1 MKQTTA
7 VIVTTWR
14 AADLL
19 TVEEI
24 AARCDIHPTLV
35 RHLYSLGLI
44 DFAEGTTEL
53 FPPDVTL
60 RLQRMLR
67 LRRDLGLTYNA
78 AGLVVD
84 LLERIEMLEARLHH
98 FEGSP

>member
-1 MKQTTA
+1 MRRTTT
-7 VIVTTWR
+7 VVVTTGR
-14 AADLL
+14 VSDLL
-19 TVEEI
+19 TIEEV

-44 DFAEGTTEL
+44 DCAAETTER

-67 LRRDLGLTYNA
+67 LRRDLGLTYAA

-84 LLERIEMLEARLHH
+84 LLERIETLEARLHH
-98 FEGSP
+98 FEGSS

>member
-7 VIVTTWR
+7 VVVTTWR

-24 AARCDIHPTLV
+24 AVRCDIHPTLV

-44 DFAEGTTEL
+44 DFAEGTPER
-53 FPPDVTL
+53 FPPDVTF
-60 RLQRMLR
+60 RLQRMMR

-98 FEGSP
+98 LEGSA